1 MDTNP
6 QGSVKTVSDAANAFL
21 GMMEPEEAQ
30 AQPEVQEE
38 LESEVVEDE
47 YEAADS
53 EESDDYA
60 EEEQEEEPTPTYK
73 VKVGKD
79 EIDVPLDELLKGY
92 SRTADYT
99 RKTQEIA
106 ETRKAVEAE
115 RAKIE
120 EAARLRDTYAQ
131 RLEVIEQM
139 LNQDSG
145 EDLATLKET
154 DPIGYAVKVAEQA
167 EREKQLNAVRAERQR
182 LAQQQQAEQSERLK
196 AHLAAEAQKL
206 AEAIPEMSDP
216 VKGQAIRTD
225 IRNYAQKLGFSEQ
238 ELAQVYD
245 SRAVTALYKAM
256 QYDKLVSN
264 KGEATKKVSQAPKML
279 KPGTSTPEARVSQE
293 VKNMRGRLKKSGRAK
308 DAAALFERFL

>member
-1 MDTNP
+1 
-6 QGSVKTVSDAANAFL
+6 
-21 GMMEPEEAQ
+21 MEPEEAK

-38 LESEVVEDE
+38 LESEAAENEE
-47 YEAADS
+47 YEAS
-53 EESDDYA
+53 EQSDDY
-60 EEEQEEEPTPTYK
+60 EEEQEEPTPTYR

-106 ETRKAVEAE
+106 ETRKMVEAE

-120 EAARLRDTYAQ
+120 EANKLRDVYAQ

-139 LNQDSG
+139 LKQDPG
-145 EDLATLKET
+145 EDLAMLKET
-154 DPIGYAVKVAEQA
+154 DPIGYATRVAEQVERDKQLAAVQA
-167 EREKQLNAVRAERQR
+167 ERNRIT
-182 LAQQQQAEQSERLK
+182 QQQQAEQSERLK

-206 AEAIPEMSDP
+206 AEAIPGFSDP
-216 VKGQAIRTD
+216 VKSQAIKTD
-225 IRNYAQKLGFSEQ
+225 IRNYAQKNLGFSDQ
-238 ELAQVYD
+238 ELAAAYD
-245 SRAVTALYKAM
+245 SRAILSIYKAM
-256 QYDKLVSN
+256 MYDKLVAN
-264 KGEATKKVSQAPKML
+264 RGEATKKVSQAPRML
-279 KPGTSTPEARVSQE
+279 KPGTSTPETRTSQE